1 MLPALLCARLRS
13 VGRADTMWPPSA
25 LTDGRQQTMH
35 VSLSFADTAPG
46 DPPRPRA
53 PAPGQHSPTWDA
65 TFSLFFNEPPASAC
79 ASLPILPLEGGALS
93 NEARHGPGV
102 PGLGRE
108 AGAGTAELADDTKT
122 VQVAV
127 WSTCSREAGQRT
139 PWTPPGRMV
148 LPLGPS
154 GS

>member
-1 MLPALLCARLRS
+1 MCRSHSLTPPQGTHRGPGLQLLDSALQPGTRPFLFSLMSPRHLPA
-13 VGRADTMWPPSA
+13 
-25 LTDGRQQTMH
+25 
-35 VSLSFADTAPG
+35 
-46 DPPRPRA
+46 PR
-53 PAPGQHSPTWDA
+53 
-65 TFSLFFNEPPASAC
+65 